1 MEKGDDEMCRLL
13 TTFTSVAVLGSAL
26 LALDASPSSAAPA
39 SLGKNLII
47 NGDAEAGSGSAS
59 GNDVEPIP
67 GWLTSSNFTVVQYGA
82 PAFPDSAVSAAIGG
96 GANFFAG
103 GPDNSFSSA
112 TTQAVDVSALASG
125 IDAGADTITLS
136 GDLGGFDGQDDD
148 MTVTALF
155 LNAAHVSLG
164 TLVIGPVTE
173 PDRDGVTTLLF
184 RSISGAVPEGTRSIV
199 IQMDATRFEGSYN
212 DGYADNLSLVMG
224 GGPPAIPEPS
234 TIALLLTG
242 LTGLGAR
249 KRLAMLK
256 RAIFS

>member
-1 MEKGDDEMCRLL
+1 MCQHSRALA
-13 TTFTSVAVLGSAL
+13 SVAILGSAL
-26 LALDASPSSAAPA
+26 LVLDASPSSAASV

-47 NGDAEAGSGSAS
+47 NGDAEAGPGSAT
-59 GNDVEPIP
+59 GDDVEAIP
-67 GWLTSSNFTVVQYGA
+67 GWLTSGNFTVVQYGA
-82 PAFPDSAVSAAIGG
+82 PEFPTTDVSTAIGG

-136 GDLGGFDGQDDD
+136 GDLGGFDGQDDN
-148 MTVTALF
+148 MTVTAFF
-155 LNAAHVSLG
+155 LNAVHISLG

-173 PDRDGVTTLLF
+173 PDRDGATTLLF
-184 RSISGAVPEGTRSIV
+184 RSVSGDVPEGTRSIV

-224 GGPPAIPEPS
+224 GGTPAVPEPS

-242 LTGLGAR
+242 LAGLGAR

-256 RAIFS
+256 HAIFA